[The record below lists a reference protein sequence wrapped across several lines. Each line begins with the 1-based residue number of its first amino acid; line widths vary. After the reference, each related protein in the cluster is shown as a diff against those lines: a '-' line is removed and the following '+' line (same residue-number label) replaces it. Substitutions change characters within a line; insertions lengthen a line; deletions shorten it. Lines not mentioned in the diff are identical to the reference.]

1 MLNNSSPYKEEH
13 NTNTVTFSDY
23 SNEEENVNFNSTW
36 KRVVKTSA
44 CSCQTDPIKY
54 MDEGVQSLIQS
65 DAAVQVDI
73 KNHTSKT
80 FLQLDEQQRIR
91 LENFLKSVES
101 YVSKIL
107 LKNIKDE
114 SFKGYEA
121 NWDEN
126 IIENVCKHILKN
138 PVKYDDMTCTS
149 LDWNY
154 SGTIIAS
161 SYGSYNH
168 ENWCKHQ
175 GYINLWSLSQR
186 NFDPN
191 KPTYTLEVPSCIM
204 AIKWH
209 PKLPSYLLGGLFNGD
224 IVIWNINNQMEDT
237 LILKSIQSEYTHQ
250 EPVASLSWIPSSSTD
265 VSSRDNQYNILS
277 IGNDGKILIW
287 EIHSSF
293 IYPKLMTNLYMNYIP
308 RTIREVNVSIKK
320 GIPLGATDIS
330 YSCERNDELIVTT
343 EPGYIMKCNLRRF
356 TQLPKPVI
364 EKDVFA
370 SSPSNII
377 IQQSSEGIQT
387 VNPADYHYIR
397 HVGPIQN
404 VECSPFHRS
413 LFLTCGS
420 DGTVRLYS
428 FLQTT
433 PLIII
438 EPPVKYTPT
447 VVKWLSSRPSVF
459 AIGSD
464 NGNIYFYDL
473 QKSSF
478 IPVNVIEA
486 STKPIVSL
494 TFNNNAVHS
503 IPYMASVDQDNVV
516 KIWKLNSYLAT
527 PHVRTKEDNS
537 NTILKSTDWK
547 TELKSLYNILQDLY
561 NE

>member
-1 MLNNSSPYKEEH
+1 MLSSSQYKEEH
-13 NTNTVTFSDY
+13 NSNAVTFGDY

-36 KRVVKTSA
+36 KRVKKTSVG
-44 CSCQTDPIKY
+44 SCQTEPIKY
-54 MDEGVQSLIQS
+54 VNKEVQSLIQQ
-65 DAAVQVDI
+65 DVGVQVDI
-73 KNHTSKT
+73 KQNISKE
-80 FLQLDEQQRIR
+80 FAVLNEQQTIR
-91 LENFLKSVES
+91 LGKFLRSVEG
-101 YVSKIL
+101 YISKIL

-114 SFKGYEA
+114 SFKGYEP

-126 IIENVCKHILKN
+126 VIENVCKHILNN
-138 PVKYDDMTCTS
+138 PQKHDNMFCTA
-149 LDWNY
+149 LDWNS

-191 KPTYTLEVPSCIM
+191 KPSYTLEVPSCIM
-204 AIKWH
+204 TIQWH
-209 PKLPSYLLGGLFNGD
+209 PKLPSYLVGGLFNGD
-224 IVIWNINNQMEDT
+224 IVIWNINNQMDDT

-250 EPVASLSWIPSSSTD
+250 EPVASLSWISSSFIELTE
-265 VSSRDNQYNILS
+265 RDNQYNILS

-287 EIHSSF
+287 EIQKTF
-293 IYPKLMTNLYMNYIP
+293 IYPKLMSNLFMNYIP
-308 RTIREVNVSIKK
+308 RTIREVNINIKK

-330 YSCERNDELIVTT
+330 FSCERNDELIVTT

-356 TQLPKPVI
+356 IQLPKPII
-364 EKDVFA
+364 EKDVFSND
-370 SSPSNII
+370 SSSMI
-377 IQQSSEGIQT
+377 IQQSSEAIQT
-387 VNPADYHYIR
+387 INPTDFHYTR

-428 FLQTT
+428 FFQTT

-438 EPPVKYTPT
+438 EPPVKYSPT
-447 VVKWLSSRPSVF
+447 VVKWLNSRPSVF

-486 STKPIVSL
+486 STKPIISL
-494 TFNNNAVHS
+494 NFNDNRVHN
-503 IPYMASVDQDNVV
+503 IPYMASVDQDNVI
-516 KIWKLNSYLAT
+516 KIWKLNSYLST
-527 PHVRTKEDNS
+527 PHERVKDENS
-537 NTILKSTDWK
+537 NVIMKSTDWK
-547 TELKSLYNILQDLY
+547 AELKSLNNILQDKY

>member
-1 MLNNSSPYKEEH
+1 MLSSSVTYKEEH
-13 NTNTVTFSDY
+13 NNNSVNFSDY
-23 SNEEENVNFNSTW
+23 SNEEDNVNFNSTW
-36 KRVVKTSA
+36 KRVKKTSVN
-44 CSCQTDPIKY
+44 SCQTEPIKY
-54 MDEGVQSLIQS
+54 ENKAVQSLKLK
-65 DAAVQVDI
+65 DAGVQVDI
-73 KNHTSKT
+73 KEHASKH
-80 FLQLDEQQRIR
+80 FMELNEQQRIR
-91 LENFLKSVES
+91 LEKFLQSVEG
-101 YVSKIL
+101 YISKIL

-114 SFKGYEA
+114 SFKGYEV

-126 IIENVCKHILKN
+126 VVENVCKHILNN
-138 PVKYDDMTCTS
+138 PIKYDNMVCTS
-149 LDWNY
+149 MNWNS

-204 AIKWH
+204 AIQWH
-209 PKLPSYLLGGLFNGD
+209 PKLPSYLVGGLFNGD
-224 IVIWNINNQMEDT
+224 IVIWNINNQLDDT

-250 EPVASLSWIPSSSTD
+250 EPVASLSWISLSLTE
-265 VSSRDNQYNILS
+265 VTSRDNQYNILS

-287 EIHSSF
+287 EIQNSF
-293 IYPKLMTNLYMNYIP
+293 IYPKLMSNLYMNYIP
-308 RTIREVNVSIKK
+308 RTIREVNISIKK

-330 YSCERNDELIVTT
+330 FSCERSDELIITT
-343 EPGYIMKCNLRRF
+343 EPGYVMKCNLRRF
-356 TQLPKPVI
+356 IQLPKPLV
-364 EKDVFA
+364 EKDVF
-370 SSPSNII
+370 SKDPSNII
-377 IQQSSEGIQT
+377 IQQSSENIQT
-387 VNPADYHYIR
+387 VNPADFHYIR
-397 HVGPIQN
+397 HIGPVQN

-438 EPPVKYTPT
+438 EPPVKYSPT
-447 VVKWLSSRPSVF
+447 VVKWLNSRPSVF

-486 STKPIVSL
+486 STKSIMSI
-494 TFNNNAVHS
+494 TFNDNMVHS

-516 KIWKLNSYLAT
+516 KIWRLNSYLST
-527 PHVRTKEDNS
+527 PHARIKDENNNITM
-537 NTILKSTDWK
+537 KSTDWK
-547 TELKSLYNILQDLY
+547 TELKSLNTLLKDKY

>member
-1 MLNNSSPYKEEH
+1 MLSSSQYKEEH
-13 NTNTVTFSDY
+13 NSNTVTFGDY
-23 SNEEENVNFNSTW
+23 SNEEDNVNFNSTW
-36 KRVVKTSA
+36 KRVKKTSEG
-44 CSCQTDPIKY
+44 SCQTEPIKY
-54 MDEGVQSLIQS
+54 MNKEVQSLIQQ
-65 DAAVQVDI
+65 DVGVQVDI
-73 KNHTSKT
+73 KQNVSKD
-80 FLQLDEQQRIR
+80 FIVLNEQQTIR
-91 LENFLKSVES
+91 LGKFLRSVEG
-101 YVSKIL
+101 YISKIL

-114 SFKGYEA
+114 SFKGYEP

-126 IIENVCKHILKN
+126 VIEIVCKHILNN
-138 PVKYDDMTCTS
+138 PKKHDDMLCTA
-149 LDWNY
+149 LDWNS

-161 SYGSYNH
+161 SYGSYSH

-175 GYINLWSLSQR
+175 GYVNLWSLSQR

-191 KPTYTLEVPSCIM
+191 KPSYTLEVPSCIM
-204 AIKWH
+204 AIQWH
-209 PKLPSYLLGGLFNGD
+209 PKLPSYLVGGLFNGD

-250 EPVASLSWIPSSSTD
+250 EPVASLSWISSSFTELTD
-265 VSSRDNQYNILS
+265 RDNQYNILS

-287 EIHSSF
+287 EIQKTF
-293 IYPKLMTNLYMNYIP
+293 IYPKRMSNLFMNYIP
-308 RTIREVNVSIKK
+308 RTIREVNINIKK

-330 YSCERNDELIVTT
+330 FSCERNDELIVTT
-343 EPGYIMKCNLRRF
+343 EPGYIMKCNIRRF
-356 TQLPKPVI
+356 IQLPQPII
-364 EKDVFA
+364 EKDVFSND
-370 SSPSNII
+370 SSSSMI
-377 IQQSSEGIQT
+377 IQQSSESIQT
-387 VNPADYHYIR
+387 INPTDFHYTR

-438 EPPVKYTPT
+438 EPPVKYSPT
-447 VVKWLSSRPSVF
+447 VVKWLNSRPSVF

-486 STKPIVSL
+486 STKPIITL
-494 TFNNNAVHS
+494 NFNDNRVHN
-503 IPYMASVDQDNVV
+503 IPYMASVDEDNVI
-516 KIWKLNSYLAT
+516 KIWKLNSYLST
-527 PHVRTKEDNS
+527 PHERVKDENS
-537 NTILKSTDWK
+537 NIIMKSTDWK
-547 TELKSLYNILQDLY
+547 AELKSLNNLLQDKY